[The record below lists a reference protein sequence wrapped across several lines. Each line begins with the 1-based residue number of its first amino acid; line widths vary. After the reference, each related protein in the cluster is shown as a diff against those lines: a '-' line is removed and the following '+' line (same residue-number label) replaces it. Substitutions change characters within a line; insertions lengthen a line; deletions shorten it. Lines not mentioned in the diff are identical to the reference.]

1 MHACFRGC
9 TLTVWE
15 CGWLPQ
21 ELSAERGQPVADNV
35 QPSLHLPCFQWPGTR
50 RGPRALAVILVCR
63 CRQGLPSRSES
74 RIARTDRGYYW
85 KISAE
90 LNSLV
95 LLLCL
100 SASCAVSTHRIGLA
114 HIHHP
119 LRSARCLDPQ
129 VLLVVVPKTHSTLFP
144 VSKQNNRTVTAC
156 VCVSKEEYQKG
167 SCSNLLQ
174 ARFVSHP
181 CPADFNPQC
190 VFPILRKANNM

>member
-1 MHACFRGC
+1 MLPRLHSDRLGMRLASSKNYQPNAASLSLTMCSSPC
-9 TLTVWE
+9 TSPASNGPGLVE
-15 CGWLPQ
+15 GPVFWL
-21 ELSAERGQPVADNV
+21 S
-35 QPSLHLPCFQWPGTR
+35 S
-50 RGPRALAVILVCR
+50 IVCR

-100 SASCAVSTHRIGLA
+100 STSCAVSTHRIGLA

-129 VLLVVVPKTHSTLFP
+129 VLLIVVPKTHSPPFP
-144 VSKQNNRTVTAC
+144 VSKQNNKTVTAC
-156 VCVSKEEYQKG
+156 DCVC
-167 SCSNLLQ
+167 
-174 ARFVSHP
+174 
-181 CPADFNPQC
+181 
-190 VFPILRKANNM
+190 LRVQGGISER